1 MANAANLHE
10 RYEPNPMWLF
20 IANSTIRSTTS
31 FVDWVANATAI
42 ILDVHMRP

>member
-10 RYEPNPMWLF
+10 RYEPDLMRPF
-20 IANSTIRSTTS
+20 TADSTIRLSAS

-42 ILDVHMRP
+42 ILDVRP